1 MIPSLYLPLA
11 LASLAAAHD
20 HSNGMDMSMDGSMS
34 LDMGNMLM
42 YLHFTP
48 GDMVLFLGW
57 VPRSAGAMIGTC
69 ISLFLLAIVERWI
82 SACHAV
88 MSAHWSRRAAILHA
102 DRMNAKGLPSSQ
114 SVMKKSASTTAVFRD
129 AATLRSAPPF
139 IPSHD
144 LLRGLIYA
152 IHMTLQFAFM
162 LIVMTFQVGFILSI
176 VIGLGVGETLFG
188 RYGTSSA
195 HL

>member
-1 MIPSLYLPLA
+1 
-11 LASLAAAHD
+11 
-20 HSNGMDMSMDGSMS
+20 
-34 LDMGNMLM
+34 
-42 YLHFTP
+42 
-48 GDMVLFLGW
+48 
-57 VPRSAGAMIGTC
+57 
-69 ISLFLLAIVERWI
+69 
-82 SACHAV
+82 
-88 MSAHWSRRAAILHA
+88 
-102 DRMNAKGLPSSQ
+102 MNAKGLPSSQ

-162 LIVMTFQVGFILSI
+162 LIVMYVPPAFFLDVRLIFVSRTFQVGFILSI